1 MILCPRLPSL
11 GVLLEESNGALAV
24 AEQAAGNFV
33 VVDQFFA
40 VVAYLLATTSQCER
54 VIAIGTVRKYHRAR
68 GTTKRVVISIDN
80 SLEGVSRPNGGS
92 AAGHSG
98 GALRYCQK
106 NRADLSRI
114 ANLMI
119 LEGGHGGT
127 PSPLLYAAL

>member
-24 AEQAAGNFV
+24 AEQAPGNFV

-40 VVAYLLATTSQCER
+40 VIAYLFATTSQCER
-54 VIAIGTVRKYHRAR
+54 VIAIGTIRKYHRAR

-80 SLEGVSRPNGGS
+80 SLERVSRPNGGS

-98 GALRYCQK
+98 GALRYKK

-127 PSPLLYAAL
+127 PSPLYAAL